1 MFAPSGIRNRQIYH
15 DRRKPKITQ
24 YQVLAEVGKG
34 NMLADEDLQ
43 DEENE
48 NYKTSVKCVSK
59 HGSLMMIKKEDYIR
73 LLSGQSNAWHFLEE
87 KMSLKNETY
96 LKQ

>member
-1 MFAPSGIRNRQIYH
+1 
-15 DRRKPKITQ
+15 
-24 YQVLAEVGKG
+24 
-34 NMLADEDLQ
+34 MLADEDLQ

-73 LLSGQSNAWHFLEE
+73 LLSG
-87 KMSLKNETY
+87 
-96 LKQ
+96 